1 MRTNTYSTFELAEI
15 MLFLRLDLVLVRVRP
30 LYAVFESLN
39 TEFLLTRQQMMDSI
53 EKQSLN
59 VDSTLYSFGRFK
71 QRESPDTKRWN

>member
-1 MRTNTYSTFELAEI
+1 MRTNIYSTFELAEI

-59 VDSTLYSFGRFK
+59 VDSTLYNFERFK
-71 QRESPDTKRWN
+71 PRETQDTKRWN